1 MSEVKVLPKLFMRTV
16 IQAVTTY
23 KTLVP
28 FVSTNLFSRLITRK
42 IWLMP
47 VMWEGF
53 VRCAKV
59 IAPASFGA
67 LLQLPQDTLKDLVK
81 KQPTLRPG
89 LYDFVLR
96 KAPKSQIL
104 RIFDDIPAGQATPPP
119 SAS

>member
-1 MSEVKVLPKLFMRTV
+1 
-16 IQAVTTY
+16 
-23 KTLVP
+23 
-28 FVSTNLFSRLITRK
+28 
-42 IWLMP
+42 MP